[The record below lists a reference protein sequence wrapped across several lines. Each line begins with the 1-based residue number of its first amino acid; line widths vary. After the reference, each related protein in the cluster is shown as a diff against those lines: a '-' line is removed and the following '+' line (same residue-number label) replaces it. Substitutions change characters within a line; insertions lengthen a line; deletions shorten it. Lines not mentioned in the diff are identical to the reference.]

1 MKLYFYCVE
10 YLFKKLSY
18 SLIII
23 GAILA
28 VRLPPLNALKAFEAS
43 ARQLSFTRAAE
54 ELFVTQAAI
63 SHQIKSLEEYLGI
76 KLFMRKNRALL
87 LTEEGQSY
95 FLDIKDI
102 FNSLNDATE
111 RLLARGAKGAI
122 TVSLQPSFAIQ
133 WLVPRLSVFNQL
145 NPDIDVRIKAVDQP
159 DNSLTEDV
167 DVAIYHG
174 RGRWPKVHA
183 DQLHTEYMVPVCSP
197 LLLQGSKPLKTI
209 EDFTQHTLLHDT
221 SRRDWK
227 RWFKEAGIRANNVN
241 HGPIFSHSA
250 MVVQAAVYGQGI
262 ALAQRVLAKPDIDA
276 GRLVIPVEHS
286 LVSKNAFYIVCRESQ
301 VDVGKIAAFRNWV
314 LDTVAQE
321 QADDE
326 LENATV

>member
-1 MKLYFYCVE
+1 M
-10 YLFKKLSY
+10 
-18 SLIII
+18 
-23 GAILA
+23 AN
-28 VRLPPLNALKAFEAS
+28 RLPPLNALRAFEAS

-76 KLFMRKNRALL
+76 KLFMRKNRSLL

-133 WLVPRLSVFNQL
+133 WLVPRLNAFNQQ

-159 DNSLTEDV
+159 DSSLTEDV
-167 DVAIYHG
+167 DVAFYYG
-174 RGRWPKVHA
+174 RGKWPGVHA
-183 DQLHTEYMVPVCSP
+183 EQLHKGYLIPVCSP
-197 LLLQGSKPLKTI
+197 LLLNGKKPLNTVQ
-209 EDFTQHTLLHDT
+209 DLAHHNLLHDT

-227 RWFKEAGIRANNVN
+227 RWFKEVEVKGMNVN

-250 MVVQAAVYGQGI
+250 MVVQAAVHGQGV
-262 ALAQRVLAKPDIDA
+262 ALAHSVLAQPELDA
-276 GRLVIPVEHS
+276 GRLTSPFKNV
-286 LVSKNAFYIVCRESQ
+286 LNSKNAFYIVCRENQ
-301 VDVGKIAAFRNWV
+301 LDIGKIDAFREWV
-314 LDTVAQE
+314 L
-321 QADDE
+321 
-326 LENATV
+326 ATVEDEQQELDY

>member
-1 MKLYFYCVE
+1 MF
-10 YLFKKLSY
+10 
-18 SLIII
+18 
-23 GAILA
+23 LA
-28 VRLPPLNALKAFEAS
+28 VRLPPLNALRAFEVS

-63 SHQIKSLEEYLGI
+63 SHQIKSLEEFLGI
-76 KLFMRKNRALL
+76 KLFMRKNRSLL

-102 FNSLNDATE
+102 FNSLHDATE

-133 WLVPRLSVFNQL
+133 WLVPRLNAFSLL

-167 DVAIYHG
+167 DIAIYYG
-174 RGRWPKVHA
+174 RGRWPNVHA
-183 DQLHTEYMVPVCSP
+183 EQLHTEYLVPVCSP
-197 LLLQGSKPLKTI
+197 LLLEGKKPIKSISDL
-209 EDFTQHTLLHDT
+209 TQHTLLHDT

-227 RWFKEAGIRANNVN
+227 RWFKDAGIKATNVN

-250 MVVQAAVYGQGI
+250 MVLQAAVYGQGV
-262 ALAQRVLAKPDIDA
+262 ALAQSVLARPDIDS
-276 GRLVIPVEHS
+276 GRLVTPIAHT
-286 LVSKNAFYIVCRESQ
+286 LVSKNSFYIVCREHQ
-301 VDVGKIAAFRNWV
+301 VDVGKIAAFKEWV
-314 LDTVAQE
+314 LDTVEQE
-321 QADDE
+321 QAFDDE
-326 LENATV
+326 TFGSHQIQF